1 MGIGMSFKVAPGIRI
16 RATSRG
22 LRTSI
27 GPRAARIHVGA
38 GRTTVST
45 GAGPVTLWTP
55 LTSSHRPAGRPRGR
69 TASLAAY
76 QRQAAA
82 AERADQ
88 IAQVQQ
94 TETALRTLHREA
106 FAPAQPVVVP
116 PPQPPDLAAL
126 TARHTAA
133 ALQGISVFART
144 RRREA
149 KAAAAAAAQSE
160 ANTLWQQ
167 ACAQQAE
174 AQRQAD
180 AYWQA
185 LAGNDPDTVHAAL
198 ERAFEDNQ
206 WPATNVGHGTEGGG
220 VFASVAMLFGTAEM
234 VPERKPALTPG
245 GKPTLHKRTKTER
258 NDLYAEALGSTVLAT
273 VKEAL
278 AVAPGLS
285 AIHVVVVR
293 KDPQASTDRY
303 LEVIYAGRFPR
314 AWTET
319 LPWATLDP
327 VETLLR
333 APDAKLTRRGAA
345 RDIAG
350 IDLTDEPGV
359 REVLALMRSAL

>member
-38 GRTTVST
+38 GRPTVST

-55 LTSSHRPAGRPRGR
+55 LTSSRRPAGRPRGQA
-69 TASLAAY
+69 ASLAAY

-82 AERADQ
+82 DERAEQ

-94 TETALRTLHREA
+94 TENALRTLHREA
-106 FAPAQPVVVP
+106 FPAAQRMIVP
-116 PPQPPDLAAL
+116 PPRPPDLAAL

-133 ALQGISVFART
+133 ALAGISIFART
-144 RRREA
+144 RRRDA
-149 KAAAAAAAQSE
+149 KAAASAAAHAE
-160 ANTLWQQ
+160 ADMLWQQ
-167 ACAQQAE
+167 ACARQAE

-185 LAGNDPDTVHAAL
+185 LEANDPDTVHDAL

-206 WPATNVGHGTEGGG
+206 WPATSVGHGTEDG

-258 NDLYAEALGSTVLAT
+258 NELYAEALGSTVLAT

-285 AIHVVVVR
+285 AVHVVVVR
-293 KDPQASTDRY
+293 KDPQAGADKY

-314 AWTET
+314 AWTDS

-333 APDAKLTRRGAA
+333 APDAKLTQRGTAH
-345 RDIAG
+345 DIAG
-350 IDLTDEPGV
+350 IDLSDEPGIS
-359 REVLALMRSAL
+359 EVLALMRSAL